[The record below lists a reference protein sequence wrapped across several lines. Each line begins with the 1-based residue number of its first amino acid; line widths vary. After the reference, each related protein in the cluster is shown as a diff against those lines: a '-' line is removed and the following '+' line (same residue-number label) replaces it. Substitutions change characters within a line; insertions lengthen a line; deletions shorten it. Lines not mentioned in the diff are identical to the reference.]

1 MDEVLTVPEAVPGK
15 SETALLDNS
24 GDRSE
29 GSARNGGSSRN
40 GGVAEK
46 DGPADKDGGAAE
58 RDGTAEKDGT
68 VEKDGG
74 AAEKDGAA
82 ERGEAAEKNGADS
95 AVLPLVRQRVVGLVD
110 PGSFTEFGSM
120 ARHRVTA
127 FGMQGRRPPG
137 DGVVTGLARV
147 DGRPIGL
154 FAQDPSVFGGS
165 LGELHASKISRIMAY
180 AMRARMP
187 VVGLLDSGGARI
199 QEGVA
204 ALDGYGAIFRAN
216 VQLSGRVPQIST
228 VVGPCAGG
236 AGYSPALTDIII
248 MQRDR
253 AHMFVT
259 GPRVVKAV
267 TFDDVTAAELG
278 GAELHGKRSGVAHL
292 VAADAEEAW
301 SLTRRVLSYL
311 PSSCW
316 DAPPV
321 YEAVDPE
328 PMPPVPDNHRRA
340 YDVRGVV
347 RGTVDAGS
355 FLELQPRF
363 ARNLVIGFAR
373 LRGRP
378 VGIVANQPQALA
390 GTLDIAASEKG
401 ARFVRL
407 CDAFGLPLVALVD
420 TPGFLPGR
428 EQEGGGIIRKGAK
441 LLYAFA
447 EATVPRVTI
456 VLRKAFGGAYI
467 VMNSKALGA
476 DAVFSWPGAELAV
489 MGAEGA
495 VDIIHRRDLERGSA
509 REELIARYRQEAMA
523 PAISAER
530 MSVDEII
537 EPEQTRDVLGSVLAT
552 LHGAAR
558 PGFRHDNLPQ

>member
-1 MDEVLTVPEAVPGK
+1 MSEVLALPEATPG
-15 SETALLDNS
+15 AN
-24 GDRSE
+24 
-29 GSARNGGSSRN
+29 
-40 GGVAEK
+40 
-46 DGPADKDGGAAE
+46 
-58 RDGTAEKDGT
+58 GTA
-68 VEKDGG
+68 
-74 AAEKDGAA
+74 
-82 ERGEAAEKNGADS
+82 
-95 AVLPLVRQRVVGLVD
+95 LPLVRQRVGRLAD
-110 PGSFTEFGSM
+110 PGSFIEFGSM

-127 FGMQGRRPPG
+127 FGMHRRRPPG
-137 DGVVTGLARV
+137 DGVVTGLASV

-154 FAQDPSVFGGS
+154 FAQDPSVLGGS
-165 LGELHASKISRIMAY
+165 LGEVHASKIARIMAH
-180 AMRARMP
+180 ALRARMP

-236 AGYSPALTDIII
+236 AVYSPALTDIVI

-253 AHMFVT
+253 AHMFLT

-267 TFDDVTAAELG
+267 TFADVTAAELG

-292 VAADAEEAW
+292 VAADAEDAW

-316 DAPPV
+316 TEPPTAP
-321 YEAVDPE
+321 AVDPE
-328 PMPPVPDNHRRA
+328 PLPQVPTNHRSA

-347 RGTVDAGS
+347 RGIVDAGS

-363 ARNLVIGFAR
+363 ARNLVVGFGR

-378 VGIVANQPQALA
+378 VGVVANQPQALA

-401 ARFVRL
+401 ARFVRM

-428 EQEGGGIIRKGAK
+428 EQESGGIIRKGAK

-447 EATVPRVTI
+447 EATVPRVTV

-476 DAVFSWPGAELAV
+476 DAVFAWPGAELAV

-495 VDIIHRRDLERGSA
+495 VDIIYRRDLERGSA
-509 REELIARYRQEAMA
+509 RDELIANYRRDAMA
-523 PAISAER
+523 PGISAER
-530 MSVDEII
+530 LSVDEII
-537 EPEQTRDVLGSVLAT
+537 DPGETRHVLGSVLAT
-552 LHGAAR
+552 LGGSAP